1 MDRTTLSYLADTAMQ
16 DSNSLCIGI
25 QSGSDIGDDELKR
38 VINTKLDLLTA
49 DIANLRHF
57 IET

>member
-1 MDRTTLSYLADTAMQ
+1 MDRLTLSYLADTAMQ
-16 DSNSLCIGI
+16 DSSSLCFAI
-25 QSGSDIGDDELKR
+25 QAGDKIEDGELKR

-57 IET
+57 IEE

>member
-16 DSNSLCIGI
+16 DSSTLCFAI
-25 QSGSDIGDDELKR
+25 QSGSSIGDEELKR

-57 IET
+57 IEA